1 MDYPIYPCGDCAVT
15 MQIGAEISEQVNRD
29 VVCALN
35 SLRRA
40 AIVGVVELVPTYTS
54 ICIHYD
60 PAVLSYEAL
69 LCQLKQLRID
79 YSEDYTSRSGRVI
92 EIPVCYGGEYGPD
105 LAFVAQHNGLTPEEV
120 IKRHSEGEYL
130 VYMLGFLPGFAY
142 MGGMDAS
149 IACPRLESPRTKIP
163 AGSVGIAGSQTGIY
177 PLSSPGGWQ
186 LIGRTPLKM
195 FAIHGDKTR
204 FALSAGD
211 RVRFVPIT
219 EELYR
224 EMEAEND

>member
-15 MQIGAEISEQVNRD
+15 LQIGAEISEQVNRE

-35 SLRRA
+35 ALRKA
-40 AIVGVVELVPTYTS
+40 DIIGVVELVPTYTS

-60 PAVLSYEAL
+60 PAMLSYETL
-69 LCQLKQLRID
+69 QRTIGQIKINL
-79 YSEDYTSRSGRVI
+79 SEDNQEAPGRIV

-105 LAFVAQHNGLTPEEV
+105 LSFVAQHNGLTPEEV

-195 FAIHGDKTR
+195 FAIHGDQTQ

-219 EELYR
+219 EEAYR
-224 EMEAEND
+224 EMEAAND